1 MNIFYRCESEKDLV
15 KQKNKLSKLWNSDR
29 CKSPPCLINLSKKK
43 LTVCEENALR
53 LGLKHHVLPKEVK
66 GDSLK
71 VELEDL
77 VDGILKEKEA
87 IKKAETGQW
96 SEIQLQSEVKDNLKF
111 CVISFES
118 ACKNVCASKKNQAIH
133 KTLKKIS

>member
-1 MNIFYRCESEKDLV
+1 MKQSLGAYQSQWQKISKNLSFLERLSLVYKLNIFYRCESEKDLV

-87 IKKAETGQW
+87 IKKVETGQW
-96 SEIQLQSEVKDNLKF
+96 SEIPLQ
-111 CVISFES
+111 
-118 ACKNVCASKKNQAIH
+118 
-133 KTLKKIS
+133 